1 MNLFACEGVCVL
13 PKTALQSS
21 IQLLVIHSLIC
32 LFAHSCV
39 HLFHKSS
46 AFLILSFI
54 FPAFRSLVP
63 HVPPY
68 VHSGYII
75 WTNEASKSDDLSV
88 ATSLA
93 TSGKSFSPVLGTAGL
108 ATWSSFSSKVPTS
121 SVCFHTTLSQSISRI
136 LKETCSLLWNRRAK
150 QDTLRTES
158 SWNVACFICF
168 FSRSVFFLIES
179 RSCFAGVCCNILK
192 RLQIARSFKSPC
204 IRLSAEK
211 ECSQSAMLREE
222 SQQFSHDTL
231 GQTAAAKVPLDNSD
245 NHLTA
250 LISPRSWQTKCRN
263 FDRCSIM

>member
-1 MNLFACEGVCVL
+1 MGGAFVWNHLVQLQRTLPFLKSLYELTRKWIKKPIHSLICEPVCMCVCVCIL

-32 LFAHSCV
+32 LFARSCV

-46 AFLILSFI
+46 VFLIPSFI

-136 LKETCSLLWNRRAK
+136 LKETEEQSKIRWERKALEMLHV
-150 QDTLRTES
+150 L
-158 SWNVACFICF
+158 CF
-168 FSRSVFFLIES
+168 FSTFGIFLIES
-179 RSCFAGVCCNILK
+179 RSCF
-192 RLQIARSFKSPC
+192 RLQ
-204 IRLSAEK
+204 E
-211 ECSQSAMLREE
+211 
-222 SQQFSHDTL
+222 
-231 GQTAAAKVPLDNSD
+231 PLY
-245 NHLTA
+245 
-250 LISPRSWQTKCRN
+250 
-263 FDRCSIM
+263 